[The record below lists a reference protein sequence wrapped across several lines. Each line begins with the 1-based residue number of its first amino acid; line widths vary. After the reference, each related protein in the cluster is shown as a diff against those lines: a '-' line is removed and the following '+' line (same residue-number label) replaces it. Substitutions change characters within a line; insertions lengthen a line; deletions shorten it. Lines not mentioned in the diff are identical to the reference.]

1 MLKKSIF
8 EFDAKTFRKVRGTAI
23 GTKFAPL
30 YAILFMVFLEE
41 KIISAFEEK
50 F

>member
-1 MLKKSIF
+1 MLKNNIF
-8 EFDAKTFRKVRGTAI
+8 EFDAKTFRKARGTAI
-23 GTKFAPL
+23 GTKFAPPH
-30 YAILFMVFLEE
+30 AILFMVYLEE